1 MTHFKSRLEFRLS
14 IARKEPLEV
23 VAKKWDKYMLDYD
36 NLGNKTISDK
46 IHLREAFYNYMNYKI
61 KKEKNRNEFPKEVS
75 ETMFW

>member
-61 KKEKNRNEFPKEVS
+61 KYEREEKK
-75 ETMFW
+75 

>member
-46 IHLREAFYNYMNYKI
+46 IHLREAFYNYMNYKMKYEREE
-61 KKEKNRNEFPKEVS
+61 KK
-75 ETMFW
+75 